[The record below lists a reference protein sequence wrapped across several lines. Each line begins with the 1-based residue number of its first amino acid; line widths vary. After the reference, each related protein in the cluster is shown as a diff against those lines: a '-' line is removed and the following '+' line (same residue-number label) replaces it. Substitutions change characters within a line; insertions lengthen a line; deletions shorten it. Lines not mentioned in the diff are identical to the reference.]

1 MAPRAL
7 WSGALSFGLVNVPV
21 RLYSGVRDHDLHFHE
36 LHAKDGARI
45 ETRRFCEKEDT
56 EVDYDEIAH
65 GYELDDGTQ
74 VIVSDDELEA
84 VAPRKTHTIEISA
97 FTDLDQIDPILLD
110 HPYFLVPTGDGD
122 GPKRAYQLLVKVM
135 EGADQVALGRF
146 VLRTKESLV
155 AIRVRDGLL
164 ALSTMR
170 FADEVRD
177 PKGIDTGGAKPAAAQ
192 LEQAVELVEALGTG
206 WDPER
211 YDDEYRKR
219 LQNVVRRKKGG
230 KTIEAPKR
238 EETPEPAGDLMA
250 ALERSLAE
258 VRG

>member
-1 MAPRAL
+1 MAPRSL
-7 WSGALSFGLVNVPV
+7 WSGSLSFGLVNVPV
-21 RLYSGVRDHDLHFHE
+21 RLHSGVRDHDLHFHE
-36 LHAKDGARI
+36 LHEKDGAPI
-45 ETRRFCEKEDT
+45 ETRRFCEKEDK

-74 VIVSDDELEA
+74 VIVTDEELEA
-84 VAPRKTHTIEISA
+84 VAPRKTHTIEIAS
-97 FTDLDQIDPILLD
+97 FTDLDQIDPILFD
-110 HPYFLVPTGDGD
+110 HPYFLVPAGDGD

-135 EGADQVALGRF
+135 EGAGQVALGRF

-177 PKGIDTGGAKPAAAQ
+177 PKGIDTGGSKPPAEQ
-192 LEQAVELVEALGTG
+192 LKQAVKLVEALGSD

-219 LQNVVRRKKGG
+219 LQNVVKRKKGG
-230 KTIEAPKR
+230 KKVEAPKR
-238 EETPEPAGDLMA
+238 EEAPQPASDLMA
-250 ALERSLAE
+250 ALEKSLAD